1 LNRAPRPPGSLFRKI
16 VAALILAPLA
26 AVIIAFA
33 VANRERVTV
42 SLDPFSSDQSAA
54 FVTRPLPLFLL
65 LMIVLILG
73 VVIGGFAS
81 WLRHGRWR
89 RVARRLEG
97 EADRLRGELKSL
109 KRTTGAAP
117 RIPESAEPPERLK
130 LSPPLH

>member
-1 LNRAPRPPGSLFRKI
+1 LNRAPRSPASLFRKI
-16 VAALILAPLA
+16 VAAFILVPLA

-42 SLDPFSSDQSAA
+42 SLDPFSSDQGAA

-65 LMIVLILG
+65 LLIVLILG

-81 WLRHGRWR
+81 WLRHANWR
-89 RVARRLEG
+89 RTARRLER
-97 EADRLRGELKSL
+97 EADRLRGELESL
-109 KRTTGAAP
+109 KRTSATAP
-117 RIPESAEPPERLK
+117 RIPESAESPERLK